1 MEQIPKLVIDLAY
14 ILIVAGVVTIIFKRL
29 RQPLVL
35 GYIIAGFLAGP
46 NMPYTPSVADID
58 SISDWSQIGVIFL
71 MFTLGLE
78 FSFKKIVKMG
88 LSPIFAAI
96 CVMLCMIS
104 VGSGVGHLFG
114 WNNMD
119 RLFLGGMLAMSST
132 TIIYKAFDDLGIRTR
147 KFVSSV
153 LSVLIIED
161 ILGILLM
168 VILSALAVSRKFE
181 GMQLINNLLHLGFF
195 LILWFI
201 VGVFIIP
208 IFLRKFNKYINSE
221 TLLIVSVGLCFV
233 MVVISSSVGYS
244 PAFGAFMMGSILAET
259 VEAERIE
266 KTISSLKDFFGAI
279 FFVSVGMMVDYGILT
294 QYWLPI
300 VVITLS
306 IIIGQMIFGT
316 FSFLVSGHSLKE
328 AIQCGFSLA
337 QIGEF
342 AFIIA
347 TLGQSLKVTS
357 EFLYPVVVAVSII
370 TTFFTPYMIR
380 MAEPAYALFDRVM
393 PVRLV
398 KALNYNHAAK
408 QKESKKVTVSVV
420 WKKLLR
426 AILSQ
431 TVAYLTL
438 SLAIILFSYTTLL
451 PLCSNSLHLPGNI
464 ICAIITFL
472 MISPCIRPI
481 VMRKNHS
488 IEAHIIRCTSLNH
501 ALLFWLLFLIRFTL
515 VCLINYNILH
525 FLFPNL
531 GMWNIIISI
540 VLVILIIMSR
550 RVKYV
555 SIRMERT
562 FLKNLHSRESQ
573 SSDKSPA
580 YGRRLR
586 GKDLHIASL
595 TLPPNT
601 AWGGKKLSEL
611 QFGKTQNI
619 HIVAIVKGTMRIN
632 IPGGSNKLFPGDILE
647 VVGDDTSIDA
657 FSQRIQSEVIS
668 SDSHYKQNSS
678 LSLIQLHIGP
688 NSPFCNRT
696 LVEMDLRSRYH
707 CMVIGVESTEGEIQM
722 LHSNEPIKSGSLLWI
737 VGEDAD
743 LSLLKM
749 GI

>member
-1 MEQIPKLVIDLAY
+1 MEDIPKLVIDLAY
-14 ILIVAGVVTIIFKRL
+14 ILIVAGIVTIIFKRL

-46 NMPYTPSVADID
+46 KMPYTPSVADVE

-88 LSPIFAAI
+88 LSPILAAI
-96 CVMLCMIS
+96 SVMLCMIS

-114 WNNMD
+114 WSNMD

-181 GMQLINNLLHLGFF
+181 GMQLINNLLHLGYF

-208 IFLRKFNKYINSE
+208 LFLRKFNRYINSE
-221 TLLIVSVGLCFV
+221 TLLIVSVGLCFM

-259 VEAERIE
+259 VEAEQIE
-266 KTISSLKDFFGAI
+266 KAISSLKDFFGAI
-279 FFVSVGMMVDYGILT
+279 FFVSVGMMVDYGILA

-300 VVITLS
+300 LIITLA
-306 IIIGQMIFGT
+306 IIFGQMIFGT
-316 FSFLVSGHSLKE
+316 FSFLVSGHTLKE
-328 AIQCGFSLA
+328 SIHCGFSLA

-357 EFLYPVVVAVSII
+357 DFLYPVVVAVSII

-380 MAEPAYALFDRVM
+380 MAEPAYVLFDRVM

-398 KALNYNHAAK
+398 KALNYNYAAK
-408 QKESKKVTVSVV
+408 HKESKKKTISLI
-420 WKKLLR
+420 WKKFLR

-431 TVAYLTL
+431 TIAYLTL

-451 PLCSNSLHLPGNI
+451 PLCSNTLHLPGNI
-464 ICAIITFL
+464 VCAIITFL
-472 MISPCIRPI
+472 MIAPCLRPI
-481 VMRKNHS
+481 LMRKNHS
-488 IEAHIIRCTSLNH
+488 KEARFIRRTSLSH
-501 ALLFWLLFLIRFTL
+501 ALLFWLLFLIRFTF
-515 VCLINYNILH
+515 VCFINYNILH

-531 GMWNIIISI
+531 KIWNIVISI
-540 VLVILIIMSR
+540 VLVIFIIASR
-550 RVKYV
+550 QVKYV

-562 FLKNLHSRESQ
+562 FLQNLHSRDSK

-601 AWGGKKLSEL
+601 AWGGKTLSQL
-611 QFGKTQNI
+611 QFGKKQNI

-632 IPGGSNKLFPGDILE
+632 IPGGNQKLFPGDILE
-647 VVGDDTSIDA
+647 VVGDDASIDA
-657 FSQRIQSEVIS
+657 FSQRMQSEVVS
-668 SDSHYKQNSS
+668 SDSDYKQKSS
-678 LSLIQLHIGP
+678 LSLIQLRVES
-688 NSPFCNRT
+688 NSPLCDRT
-696 LVEMDLRSRYH
+696 LVEMDLRSQYH
-707 CMVIGVESTEGEIQM
+707 CMVIGVETSDGEIQI

-749 GI
+749 GV

>member
-88 LSPIFAAI
+88 LSPICAAI

-181 GMQLINNLLHLGFF
+181 GMQLINNLFHLGFF

-294 QYWLPI
+294 QYCCYN
-300 VVITLS
+300 
-306 IIIGQMIFGT
+306 
-316 FSFLVSGHSLKE
+316 LV
-328 AIQCGFSLA
+328 
-337 QIGEF
+337 
-342 AFIIA
+342 
-347 TLGQSLKVTS
+347 
-357 EFLYPVVVAVSII
+357 
-370 TTFFTPYMIR
+370 
-380 MAEPAYALFDRVM
+380 
-393 PVRLV
+393 
-398 KALNYNHAAK
+398 YNH
-408 QKESKKVTVSVV
+408 
-420 WKKLLR
+420 
-426 AILSQ
+426 
-431 TVAYLTL
+431 
-438 SLAIILFSYTTLL
+438 
-451 PLCSNSLHLPGNI
+451 
-464 ICAIITFL
+464 
-472 MISPCIRPI
+472 
-481 VMRKNHS
+481 
-488 IEAHIIRCTSLNH
+488 
-501 ALLFWLLFLIRFTL
+501 
-515 VCLINYNILH
+515 
-525 FLFPNL
+525 
-531 GMWNIIISI
+531 
-540 VLVILIIMSR
+540 
-550 RVKYV
+550 
-555 SIRMERT
+555 
-562 FLKNLHSRESQ
+562 
-573 SSDKSPA
+573 
-580 YGRRLR
+580 
-586 GKDLHIASL
+586 
-595 TLPPNT
+595 
-601 AWGGKKLSEL
+601 
-611 QFGKTQNI
+611 
-619 HIVAIVKGTMRIN
+619 
-632 IPGGSNKLFPGDILE
+632 GSNDIWY
-647 VVGDDTSIDA
+647 IQ
-657 FSQRIQSEVIS
+657 FSRFWS
-668 SDSHYKQNSS
+668 
-678 LSLIQLHIGP
+678 
-688 NSPFCNRT
+688 
-696 LVEMDLRSRYH
+696 
-707 CMVIGVESTEGEIQM
+707 
-722 LHSNEPIKSGSLLWI
+722 
-737 VGEDAD
+737 
-743 LSLLKM
+743 
-749 GI
+749 

>member
-1 MEQIPKLVIDLAY
+1 
-14 ILIVAGVVTIIFKRL
+14 
-29 RQPLVL
+29 
-35 GYIIAGFLAGP
+35 
-46 NMPYTPSVADID
+46 
-58 SISDWSQIGVIFL
+58 

-380 MAEPAYALFDRVM
+380 MAEPAYAFFDRVM

-438 SLAIILFSYTTLL
+438 SLAIILFSYTTLM

-488 IEAHIIRCTSLNH
+488 IEAHVIRRTSLNH
-501 ALLFWLLFLIRFTL
+501 ALLFWLLFLVRFTL

-657 FSQRIQSEVIS
+657 FSQRIQSEVVS

-707 CMVIGVESTEGEIQM
+707 CMVIGVETTEGEIQM

>member
-1 MEQIPKLVIDLAY
+1 VEQLPKLVIDLAY

-35 GYIIAGFLAGP
+35 GYIVAGFLAGP
-46 NMPYTPSVADID
+46 NMPYTPSVADIG
-58 SISDWSQIGVIFL
+58 SISDWSEIGVIFL

-88 LSPIFAAI
+88 VSPILAAV
-96 CVMLCMIS
+96 CVMICMIS
-104 VGSGVGHLFG
+104 VGSGVGRLFG
-114 WNNMD
+114 WSNMD
-119 RLFLGGMLAMSST
+119 CLFLGGMLAMSST

-168 VILSALAVSRKFE
+168 VILSAMAVSRKFE
-181 GMQLINNLLHLGFF
+181 GMQLINNLLKLGYF

-201 VGVFIIP
+201 VGVFVIP
-208 IFLRKFNKYINSE
+208 LFLRKFKKYINSE

-279 FFVSVGMMVDYGILT
+279 FFVSVGMMVDYDILT
-294 QYWLPI
+294 QYWFPI
-300 VVITLS
+300 LIITLAV
-306 IIIGQMIFGT
+306 IIGQMIFGT
-316 FSFLVSGHSLKE
+316 SSFLISGHTLKE
-328 AIQCGFSLA
+328 SIQSGFSLA

-347 TLGQSLKVTS
+347 SLGQSLGVTS
-357 EFLYPVVVAVSII
+357 DFLYPVVVAVSII

-380 MAEPAYALFDRVM
+380 MAEPAYVLFDKVM
-393 PVRLV
+393 PVRIV
-398 KALNYNHAAK
+398 KALNNSHSSK
-408 QKESKKVTVSVV
+408 QKETKKITISVV
-420 WKKLLR
+420 WRKFLR
-426 AILSQ
+426 TILSQ

-438 SLAIILFSYTTLL
+438 TLAVILFSYTTLL
-451 PLCSNSLHLPGNI
+451 PLCSNSLHLYGNI
-464 ICAIITFL
+464 LCCVITFI
-472 MISPCIRPI
+472 MIAPCIRPI
-481 VMRKNHS
+481 VMRNNRS
-488 IEAHIIRCTSLNH
+488 NEARYIRHTSLNQ
-501 ALLFWLLFLIRFTL
+501 ALLFWFLFLVRFFL
-515 VCLINYNILH
+515 GCLINFYILN
-525 FLFPNL
+525 FIFPNL
-531 GMWNIIISI
+531 RKWNILISFA
-540 VLVILIIMSR
+540 LMILILVSR
-550 RVKYV
+550 QVKYV

-562 FLKNLHSRESQ
+562 FLQNLHSRESQ
-573 SSDKSPA
+573 STGNNPT

-601 AWGGKKLSEL
+601 AWGGKSLSQL
-611 QFGKTQNI
+611 QFGRTDNV

-632 IPGGSNKLFPGDILE
+632 IPGGGNKLFPGDILE
-647 VVGDDTSIDA
+647 VVGDDASIEA

-668 SDSHYKQNSS
+668 SDSQYIQRSN
-678 LSLIQLHIGP
+678 LSLTKLQVGP
-688 NSPFCNRT
+688 YSPFCNHT
-696 LVEMDLRSRYH
+696 LMEMDLRSRYH
-707 CMVIGVESTEGEIQM
+707 CMVIGVETVDGEIQM
-722 LHSNEPIKSGSLLWI
+722 LQSNEPIKAGNLLWI

-749 GI
+749 GM